1 MYHHHLAAT
10 WPAQLE
16 SSPVIIRMK
25 SRVFSFMRIIRAMI
39 LKEKG
44 AWQNEIKEK
53 QLYRTLGHYSMED
66 ENRRAR
72 DCGWGVD
79 VETRS
84 YTQRLVLCN
93 NKPDQNLTST

>member
-1 MYHHHLAAT
+1 
-10 WPAQLE
+10 
-16 SSPVIIRMK
+16 
-25 SRVFSFMRIIRAMI
+25 
-39 LKEKG
+39 
-44 AWQNEIKEK
+44 
-53 QLYRTLGHYSMED
+53 MED